1 MSEQTL
7 AFVLDAPLQS
17 WGATS
22 RFQRRET
29 ESFPTKSGVLGLVA
43 AALGLDKWAEDEE
56 SQLSPLAALKF
67 SALRLPQK
75 DAPLVQRLTD
85 YHTIGGGY
93 DQSTA
98 MGKLSVPH
106 KASGGPFGTVVT
118 QRTYLAGAK
127 FIVLLRGEGDLLN
140 RIHAALAD
148 PLWGGWLGRKCCIPA
163 TPFGA
168 EIASDPL
175 AATKALLRRL
185 GRDDDPALLQTASEA
200 EADGVFRQPD
210 EPVSFAQRS
219 FKTRP
224 VLRSKGIS

>member
-7 AFVLDAPLQS
+7 AFILDAPLQS

-43 AALGLDKWAEDEE
+43 AALGLDKWAADEAA
-56 SQLSPLAALKF
+56 QLAPLAALEF
-67 SALRLPQK
+67 SALRLPPK
-75 DAPLVQRLTD
+75 DASLVQRLTD

-106 KASGGPFGTVVT
+106 KASGGAFGTVVT
-118 QRTYLAGAK
+118 RRTYLTGAK
-127 FIVLLRGEGDLLN
+127 FVILLRGNADLLG
-140 RIHAALAD
+140 RIQSALAD
-148 PLWGGWLGRKCCIPA
+148 PVWGGWLGRKCCIPA
-163 TPFGA
+163 TPFSPELA
-168 EIASDPL
+168 ADSL
-175 AATKALLRRL
+175 AATTALLQRL
-185 GRDDDPALLQTASEA
+185 GRADDPAKLQAVREE
-200 EADGVFRQPD
+200 EADGAFHQPD
-210 EPVSFAQRS
+210 EPISFAERT

-224 VLRSKGIS
+224 VLRGEGIS